1 MIDKIKKLKNKEGGF
16 TIVEL
21 LIVIVVIGILAAITI
36 VSYTGI
42 TTQAKTA
49 HAQQNAS
56 SVQSVADA
64 FNAENSKYPATTA
77 DFAAV
82 SSAKLPAGITLLISA
97 DPTASNGETSIRY
110 QKYTDTTSSVVTGG
124 AVTYWDFT
132 TGATVTNSFGA
143 TTGGTLGNPAS

>member
-1 MIDKIKKLKNKEGGF
+1 
-16 TIVEL
+16 
-21 LIVIVVIGILAAITI
+21 
-36 VSYTGI
+36 
-42 TTQAKTA
+42 
-49 HAQQNAS
+49 AQQNAS